1 MLFKETVC
9 AAVIGGFY
17 IKKISLFKN
26 MIHGGILK

>member
-1 MLFKETVC
+1 MLFKEAVRT
-9 AAVIGGFY
+9 AVIGGFY